1 MVSRALYKSIF
12 FTGLISSGFIN
23 SSFVVA
29 EELPTVVVSATR
41 SEQSS
46 ITTPASINVISRK
59 EIESSG
65 ASNLNEVLRGQAGIQ
80 VFDLYGDAGS
90 TVVSLRGFAENAN
103 ANILVMVDGRRLNYT
118 DTRAPDLSHISLTD
132 IERIEIIEGSAGV
145 LFGDQAVG
153 GVINIVTRKPEEFNA
168 AIELR
173 MGSFSRKGVAAYIS
187 DISENGFSYK
197 LNAEAYVTD
206 NYRDHNEHS
215 NVSVSGYVD
224 QEYSEGNVF
233 AEIQKL
239 DDNLELPGALI
250 QSELDADRTQINN
263 GFVDDFS
270 NTDAVVKRIGIRHAV
285 DANWSFEAEATKR
298 KVDQDI
304 EQSFRNS
311 PSGATGYSDR
321 DLDSVN
327 PRLIGIFSVDNGE
340 ALVTIGADREDGDF
354 ELFIPNSSG
363 VARLNNDQDMKSV
376 YAQIVMPLNKTLSTT
391 FGVRKSRVDN
401 DISDTGTF
409 TFPVINENIK
419 DSVTV
424 TELGFKLKTSST
436 SSLSFRMDENFRFAK
451 IDEFSLAGG
460 VLLETQEGT
469 SWEASYNNDLGESNY
484 KFSVYKLDLENEIFY
499 DPSAGAWGANVNL
512 DKTVHNGVM
521 FDYINKINHSTAVSF
536 NYTYTDAKI
545 KTGSFS
551 GNDISGV
558 SDNLASIRL
567 THDYDDN
574 WQFYGEITGVDDKYA
589 QGDNAN
595 TQEKIRG
602 YAVTN
607 VASVYKYKML
617 KITARINNFMGKE
630 YAEFITNN
638 GYGAAYQP
646 SPERSFLLTAGYR
659 F

>member
-1 MVSRALYKSIF
+1 MSRTLLKSIISAS
-12 FTGLISSGFIN
+12 LIASVCIN
-23 SSFVVA
+23 SIVVSA
-29 EELPTVVVSATR
+29 EELPVVVVSATR

-46 ITTPASINVISRK
+46 ITTPASINVITRK
-59 EIESSG
+59 EIETSA
-65 ASNLNEVLRGQAGIQ
+65 ASNLSEILRGQAGVQ

-103 ANILVMVDGRRLNYT
+103 SNTLVMVDGRRLNYT
-118 DTRAPDLSHISLTD
+118 DTRAPDLSYVSLND

-168 AIELR
+168 AIELQL
-173 MGSFSRKGVAAYIS
+173 GSYSRKGISAYIS
-187 DISENGFSYK
+187 DVAENGFSYK
-197 LNAEAYVTD
+197 LNAEAYMTD

-215 NVSVSGYVD
+215 HVGISGYVD
-224 QEYSEGNVF
+224 QEYSRGNVF

-250 QSELDADRTQINN
+250 QSELDADRRQINN

-270 NTDAVVKRIGIRHAV
+270 NTDAIVKRIGIKHAV
-285 DANWSFEAEATKR
+285 NDNWSFEAEATKR
-298 KVDQDI
+298 QVDQDI
-304 EQSFRNS
+304 EQSFRDS

-327 PRLIGIFSVDNGE
+327 PRLIGVFSVENGE
-340 ALVTIGADREDGDF
+340 ALVTIGVDREDGDF
-354 ELFIPNSSG
+354 KLFIPNAFG
-363 VARLNNDQDMKSV
+363 AAQLNNDQDIKSA
-376 YAQIVMPLNKTLSTT
+376 YAQIVIPLNKVLTTT
-391 FGVRKSRVDN
+391 FGARKSRVDN

-409 TFPVINENIK
+409 TFPVINEEIK

-424 TELGFKLKTSST
+424 AELGFKLKTSAS
-436 SSLSFRMDENFRFAK
+436 SSLSLRMDENFRFAK

-469 SWEASYNNDLGESNY
+469 SWEASYNNDLGKSNY
-484 KFSVYKLDLENEIFY
+484 KLSIYKLDLENEIFY
-499 DPSAGAWGANVNL
+499 DPSAGAWGANINL
-512 DKTVHNGVM
+512 DKTVHNGIM
-521 FDYINKINHSTAVSF
+521 FDYANKITHSTAVSF

-545 KTGSFS
+545 KAGSFS
-551 GNDISGV
+551 GNDISGIA
-558 SDNLASIRL
+558 DNLASIGV

-574 WQFYGEITGVDDKYA
+574 WQFYGEIIGVDDKYA

-607 VASVYKYKML
+607 VAASYKYKMWRL
-617 KITARINNFMGKE
+617 TARINNLMNKE
-630 YAEFITNN
+630 YTEFVTNN
-638 GYGAAYQP
+638 GFGAAYQP
-646 SPERSFLLTAGYR
+646 SPERNFLLTAGYK